1 MTFEKSCGAVVFRN
15 DRSEGRLQRYVLMI
29 KHSSFGHHSF
39 PKGHV
44 EVGETEKMTAER
56 EVMEETSVK
65 IHINE
70 KFRQP
75 VYYKPKPGVKKEV
88 VYFLAFTKQTYIKPR
103 AGEIDS
109 VEWIPVEMAGK
120 LLAHDNERRVLS
132 LAVQYIEDKNGSKP
146 IAAKPKLAEKP
157 KGDQA

>member
-15 DRSEGRLQRYVLMI
+15 ERKDGQLQRYVLMI
-29 KHSSFGHHSF
+29 KHSVHGHHSF

-56 EVMEETSVK
+56 EVHEETSVR

-75 VYYKPKPGVKKEV
+75 VYYRPKPGVKKEV
-88 VYFLAFTKQTYIKPR
+88 VYFLAFTRQTEIKARP
-103 AGEIDS
+103 GE
-109 VEWIPVEMAGK
+109 VAEVAWIPIEQADS
-120 LLAHDNERRVLS
+120 LLTHGNDKRVLS
-132 LAVQYIEDKNGSKP
+132 LAIDYIENKN
-146 IAAKPKLAEKP
+146 
-157 KGDQA
+157 